1 MSLINGTGADKG
13 PRNLDAVPEKYVS
26 LGKLIDPTKPSN
38 RDLLV
43 QTFGDQGITGFL
55 ELTGATRGI
64 ATADE
69 VQWWEESRLHRRL
82 GCTATAIASD
92 GGDSTFTIASVD
104 GTTLSAAADLNE
116 ARSYVRVNDVL
127 LSAATGRRFLVT
139 ALAADSSNALT
150 FTAIPL
156 DKKSMTTAITAEQQF
171 NVIGNMYAQGSSQP
185 STFYQTQLTKRVN
198 PLFITK
204 ETFQVTGSQA
214 TNIGWVD
221 VGNGDY
227 RWFIKGEMDTR
238 KRFLNQR
245 EAMLMFNQLSSRNDN
260 TSIVSGIVGSEGY
273 FDAITNRGLVVN
285 GNNGASPDSQFS
297 NMDDLD
303 NIILA
308 IDAEGGSSEY
318 AMYVNLATS
327 IAVDKMLAAGITT
340 TQNSGVLAQYGVFN
354 NNMDMAIAL
363 GFKSFTRGGYTIHK
377 HDWKLL
383 NDPTLGGSFTAR
395 TASTGTNLGAVVGAM
410 LPMSKVADAK
420 TGERSPALE
429 MVYKA
434 ANGYNR
440 DVEHWVTGGGVLG
453 YKTDGDDVA
462 KFHYRSECALVTR
475 AANQHV
481 LLTA

>member
-1 MSLINGTGADKG
+1 MALTNQTAADKG
-13 PRNLDAVPEKYVS
+13 PLRLDAVPQKYVS
-26 LGKLIDPTKPSN
+26 LGNLIDPTKPAN

-43 QTFGDQGITGFL
+43 KTFGDQGITGFL

-82 GCTATAIASD
+82 SCSCAAGAAA
-92 GGDSTFTIASVD
+92 GANGTFTIALAD
-104 GTTLSAAADLNE
+104 GAAPAVAADDYLRVGDVILNSQNGQRLYVVTVSAAN
-116 ARSYVRVNDVL
+116 
-127 LSAATGRRFLVT
+127 
-139 ALAADSSNALT
+139 LT
-150 FTAIPL
+150 FTARPL
-156 DKKSMTTAITAEQQF
+156 DETAITAIAVASEQQF
-171 NVIGNMYAQGSSQP
+171 NVIGNMYAQGTSQP

-204 ETFQVTGSQA
+204 ETFQVNGSQA

-227 RWFIKGEMDTR
+227 RWFVKGEMDTR

-245 EAMLMFNQLSSRNDN
+245 EAMLMFSQLSGSATGTDLV
-260 TSIVSGIVGSEGY
+260 TGVVGSEGY
-273 FDAITNRGLVVN
+273 FGAIENRGIVAD
-285 GNNGASPDSQFS
+285 GGDQDFAT
-297 NMDDLD
+297 MADLD

-308 IDAEGGSSEY
+308 IDAEGGASEY
-318 AMYVNLATS
+318 AMYVNLSTS
-327 IAVDKMLAAGITT
+327 IRVDNMIAAGAAS
-340 TQNSGVLAQYGVFN
+340 TQNSGILAQYGVFN
-354 NNMDMAIAL
+354 NSMDTAIAL

-383 NDPTLGGSFTAR
+383 NDPTLGGSFATRA
-395 TASTGTNLGAVVGAM
+395 AGAINGVM
-410 LPMSKVADAK
+410 CPMTRVADAK
-420 TGERSPALE
+420 TGEKSPALE

-434 ANGYNR
+434 ANGYSR
-440 DVEHWVTGGGVLG
+440 DIEHWVTGGGVLG
-453 YKTDGDDVA
+453 YNTDGDDLA

-481 LLTA
+481 LLKV